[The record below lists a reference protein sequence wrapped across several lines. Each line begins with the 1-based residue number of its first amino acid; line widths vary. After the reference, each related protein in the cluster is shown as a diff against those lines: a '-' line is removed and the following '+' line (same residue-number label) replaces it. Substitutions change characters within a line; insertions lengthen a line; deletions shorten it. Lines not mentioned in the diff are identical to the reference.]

1 MFREIRE
8 IRREERITDRDRKI
22 KQELRYWQEI
32 LFDTR
37 IGTPESDEALRKVRE
52 LEALLEK

>member
-1 MFREIRE
+1 MFREIRRSE
-8 IRREERITDRDRKI
+8 KITDRDREI
-22 KQELRYWQEI
+22 MRELRHWQEI